1 MARVQIT
8 VRALADLERLFDFLA
23 EHNPKLARERMLSVR
38 RAFELLADHPLL
50 GRQAED
56 GRRELILSRGRFGY
70 VAKYRWVPAEDMNV
84 ASFARNRLFSS
95 SGSAF
100 PCGFDSHRPRHFSL
114 SGMSPRC
121 PWIRISLAPPDSGA
135 RPAMMSA
142 HVRRRPGPGCN
153 APAGG

>member
-38 RAFELLADHPLL
+38 RALELLADHPLL

-70 VAKYRWVPAEDMNV
+70 VAKYRWVPAGDV
-84 ASFARNRLFSS
+84 ILILAV
-95 SGSAF
+95 
-100 PCGFDSHRPRHFSL
+100 RHQL
-114 SGMSPRC
+114 E
-121 PWIRISLAPPDSGA
+121 
-135 RPAMMSA
+135 
-142 HVRRRPGPGCN
+142 
-153 APAGG
+153 AGYKEE

>member
-38 RAFELLADHPLL
+38 RALELLADHPLL

-70 VAKYRWVPAEDMNV
+70 VAKYRWVPAEDV
-84 ASFARNRLFSS
+84 VLILAV
-95 SGSAF
+95 
-100 PCGFDSHRPRHFSL
+100 RHQL
-114 SGMSPRC
+114 E
-121 PWIRISLAPPDSGA
+121 
-135 RPAMMSA
+135 
-142 HVRRRPGPGCN
+142 
-153 APAGG
+153 AGYKED

>member
-38 RAFELLADHPLL
+38 RALELLADHPFL

-70 VAKYRWVPAEDMNV
+70 VAKYRWVAAEDV
-84 ASFARNRLFSS
+84 ILILAV
-95 SGSAF
+95 
-100 PCGFDSHRPRHFSL
+100 RHQL
-114 SGMSPRC
+114 E
-121 PWIRISLAPPDSGA
+121 
-135 RPAMMSA
+135 
-142 HVRRRPGPGCN
+142 
-153 APAGG
+153 AGYKEE

>member
-38 RAFELLADHPLL
+38 RALELLADHPLL

-70 VAKYRWVPAEDMNV
+70 VAKDRWVPAEDV
-84 ASFARNRLFSS
+84 ILILAV
-95 SGSAF
+95 
-100 PCGFDSHRPRHFSL
+100 RHQL
-114 SGMSPRC
+114 E
-121 PWIRISLAPPDSGA
+121 
-135 RPAMMSA
+135 
-142 HVRRRPGPGCN
+142 
-153 APAGG
+153 AGYKEE

>member
-38 RAFELLADHPLL
+38 RALELLADHPLL

-70 VAKYRWVPAEDMNV
+70 VAKYRWVPAQDV
-84 ASFARNRLFSS
+84 ILILAV
-95 SGSAF
+95 
-100 PCGFDSHRPRHFSL
+100 RHQL
-114 SGMSPRC
+114 E
-121 PWIRISLAPPDSGA
+121 
-135 RPAMMSA
+135 
-142 HVRRRPGPGCN
+142 
-153 APAGG
+153 AGYKEE

>member
-8 VRALADLERLFDFLA
+8 ARALADLERLSDFLT

-70 VAKYRWVPAEDMNV
+70 VAKCRWVPAEDV
-84 ASFARNRLFSS
+84 ILILAV
-95 SGSAF
+95 
-100 PCGFDSHRPRHFSL
+100 RHQL
-114 SGMSPRC
+114 E
-121 PWIRISLAPPDSGA
+121 
-135 RPAMMSA
+135 
-142 HVRRRPGPGCN
+142 
-153 APAGG
+153 AGYKEE